1 MPESKLK
8 KFLQDCC
15 VLFITLFSVSCTNT
29 ESENI
34 LPETDEP
41 IGFGVAMSTTGR
53 TLITDESQMG
63 SFKVWGWRTPTN
75 QPTNAIQE
83 FDAVTLTYDEEVLHH
98 WSYTPIKSWI
108 MYNSYNFYALYPA
121 ATYDVIYNNNTFTI
135 NNYNAN
141 AQEDFLLAKKED
153 HQFPDDGATVHLSF
167 EHLLSHISIKLKKAD
182 DEEGT
187 ITVTGIDLANLNVI
201 ANYSTSNGD
210 YGGWNNW
217 TRKTDTSFNL
227 GNDGVTLT
235 GDLQICGEGIFV
247 IPQEISDEMKF
258 YIYYTYTP
266 KSAQEAQAMTPLEID
281 IPNTMSITTEGG
293 TKELSYWPNGIKIAY
308 SGTVSLGK
316 IEFSTPKVEEWG
328 QKQSSGTIIIK

>member
-1 MPESKLK
+1 MALK
-8 KFLQDCC
+8 HIFLCLP
-15 VLFITLFSVSCTNT
+15 LFLGACTNDDVLL
-29 ESENI
+29 EEQLDKQI
-34 LPETDEP
+34 
-41 IGFGVAMSTTGR
+41 
-53 TLITDESQMG
+53 
-63 SFKVWGWRTPTN
+63 
-75 QPTNAIQE
+75 E
-83 FDAVTLTYDEEVLHH
+83 FDCSLSFARSVVNDASDLIANGGAFNVWAHRTSGNGIVKNVFLSERVYHDGTHWTYDDERV
-98 WSYTPIKSWI
+98 WI

-182 DEEGT
+182 DEEGK

-235 GDLQICGEGIFV
+235 DNLQICGEGIFV

-266 KSAQEAQAMTPLEID
+266 NGAQEAQSMTPLEID
-281 IPNTMSITTEGG
+281 IPNTVSITTEGG